1 MLTTL
6 RYTIFLHT
14 LPDPQCSLVL
24 ECTKLYFT
32 LRMPESIYILGR
44 ISVYVSVNFMNYAFF
59 GVCTHNLCGNSASFC
74 LNPQ

>member
-1 MLTTL
+1 MLTTVL
-6 RYTIFLHT
+6 YTFFVHI

-24 ECTKLYFT
+24 ESTKFYFT
-32 LRMPESIYILGR
+32 LRTRESVYICGR

-59 GVCTHNLCGNSASFC
+59 GFCTCIRCGKSASFC